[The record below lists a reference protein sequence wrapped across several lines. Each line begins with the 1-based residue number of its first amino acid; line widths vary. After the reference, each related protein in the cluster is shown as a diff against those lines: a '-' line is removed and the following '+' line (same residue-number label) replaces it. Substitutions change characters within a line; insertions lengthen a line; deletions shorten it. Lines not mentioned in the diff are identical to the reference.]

1 MFVKLNRGWLLLAHI
16 PYRGE
21 HFDEYLGLAA
31 SSRENQRKAKRIK
44 RALENAIR
52 DGTFEQEFRSR
63 FPASKNLARF
73 ESETIVEP
81 TLGEF
86 AQKWLDE
93 KTNLTDSTRYDYNSS
108 LKFHI
113 LPHAIASMR
122 LSHID
127 DGDLSR
133 FVGDLRAKTK
143 PPKKKKRGDKEEPKP
158 GAPLSARR
166 INMVISRLRSIF
178 ATAYRRKLIADDPMR
193 HVENLR
199 EPRHDA
205 DPFDLDETSRIIEA
219 AEGWERAFVTTLLY
233 TGMRPGEA
241 LALHWDAIDW
251 DHGLILVRYT
261 ESRRYGRGLPKT
273 KGSARD
279 VEMIA
284 PVRAA
289 LKEQRPRSQMRGELV
304 FPSMARTAIDLAN
317 FRARNWSRIL
327 TRAKVRQRTIYQ
339 CRHTFAR
346 LAIEYGDTQAARRR
360 AARAYHR
367 RDGVPRLLAMDG
379 AACEQARKV
388 GARHHPSITQN
399 WRAIGGKRWEVK
411 GKNPT
416 GCVSALRHKQAVV
429 ARFSRKSVR
438 RVPKL
443 DVAGS
448 TPVARSIQFARP
460 RRIESFFG
468 RRPSRSER
476 LTYGSLRTYV

>member
-1 MFVKLNRGWLLLAHI
+1 MFVKSNHGWLLLAHI
-16 PYRGE
+16 PFRGE
-21 HFDEYLGLAA
+21 HFDEYLGLRQ
-31 SSRENQRKAKRIK
+31 SRDNLREAKRVR
-44 RALENAIR
+44 RALENAIK
-52 DGTFEQEFRSR
+52 DGTFEAVFTAR
-63 FPASKNLARF
+63 FPESKNLARF
-73 ESETIVEP
+73 ESDNVEP

-113 LPHAIASMR
+113 EPHAIASMR
-122 LSHID
+122 LSEID

-143 PPKKKKRGDKEEPKP
+143 PPKKKKRDDKEEPKP

-178 ATAYRRKLIADDPMR
+178 ATAYRRKLIAADPMR

-205 DPFDLDETSRIIEA
+205 DPFDLDQTRRIIEA

-251 DHGLILVRYT
+251 DHSLILVRFT

-273 KGSARD
+273 KGSSRD

-304 FPSMARTAIDLAN
+304 FPSLARTAIDLAN
-317 FRARNWSRIL
+317 FRARNWPRIL

-346 LAIEYGDTQAARRR
+346 LAIEHGDTPQHVAAQLGHTTVEMVFRVYSRWMAQPASRLEGLER
-360 AARAYHR
+360 AIT
-367 RDGVPRLLAMDG
+367 
-379 AACEQARKV
+379 
-388 GARHHPSITQN
+388 HPSPKT
-399 WRAIGGKRWEVK
+399 GGQ
-411 GKNPT
+411 
-416 GCVSALRHKQAVV
+416 L
-429 ARFSRKSVR
+429 
-438 RVPKL
+438 
-443 DVAGS
+443 AGND
-448 TPVARSIQFARP
+448 
-460 RRIESFFG
+460 G
-468 RRPSRSER
+468 N
-476 LTYGSLRTYV
+476 

>member
-1 MFVKLNRGWLLLAHI
+1 MFVKSNRGWLVLAHI
-16 PYRGE
+16 PFQGE
-21 HFDEYLGLAA
+21 HFDEYFGLRD
-31 SSRENQRKAKRIK
+31 SRDNQRKAKKTK
-44 RALENAIR
+44 RALEDAIR
-52 DGTFEQEFRSR
+52 EGRFESECRAR
-63 FPASKNLARF
+63 FPESKNLARF
-73 ESETIVEP
+73 ELETTVEP

-93 KTNLTDSTRYDYNSS
+93 KTNLTESTRYDYNSS

-113 LPHAIASMR
+113 EPHSIASMP
-122 LSHID
+122 LSKID
-127 DGDLSR
+127 DGDLNR

-143 PPKKKKRGDKEEPKP
+143 PPKKKKRGGKEEPKP

-178 ATAYRRKLIADDPMR
+178 ATAHRRKLIADDPMH

-205 DPFDLDETSRIIEA
+205 DPFDLDETCRIIEA

-251 DHGLILVRYT
+251 DRGVILVRFT

-273 KGSARD
+273 PGSERD
-279 VEMIA
+279 VEMIT

-304 FPSMARTAIDLAN
+304 FPSIARTAIDLAN
-317 FRARNWSRIL
+317 FRARNWPRIL

-346 LAIEYGDTQAARRR
+346 IAIEYGDTPQHVAAQLGHTSVEMVFRVYARWMDRPASALEKLER
-360 AARAYHR
+360 AIT
-367 RDGVPRLLAMDG
+367 
-379 AACEQARKV
+379 
-388 GARHHPSITQN
+388 HPSPK
-399 WRAIGGKRWEVK
+399 AGGQ
-411 GKNPT
+411 
-416 GCVSALRHKQAVV
+416 L
-429 ARFSRKSVR
+429 
-438 RVPKL
+438 
-443 DVAGS
+443 AGND
-448 TPVARSIQFARP
+448 
-460 RRIESFFG
+460 G
-468 RRPSRSER
+468 N
-476 LTYGSLRTYV
+476 

>member
-1 MFVKLNRGWLLLAHI
+1 MFVKSNRGWLALAHI
-16 PYRGE
+16 AHRGA
-21 HFDEYLGLAA
+21 HFDESLGLHD
-31 SSRENQRKAKRIK
+31 SRDNRRKTKQIK
-44 RALENAIR
+44 RALEDAIR
-52 DGTFEQEFRSR
+52 NGTFESEFRAR
-63 FPASKNLARF
+63 FPDSKNLARL
-73 ESETIVEP
+73 ESETSEP

-113 LPHAIASMR
+113 LPHSIASMR
-122 LSHID
+122 LSEID

-143 PPKKKKRGDKEEPKP
+143 PPKKKKRDDKEEPKP

-193 HVENLR
+193 HVANLR

-205 DPFDLDETSRIIEA
+205 DPFDFDETRRIIEA

-289 LKEQRPRSQMRGELV
+289 LQQQRPRSQMRGELV

-317 FRARNWSRIL
+317 FRARNWPRIL

-339 CRHTFAR
+339 CRHTSAR
-346 LAIEYGDTQAARRR
+346 LAIEYGDTPQHVAAQLGHTTVEMVFRVYSRWMAPPASRLEKLER
-360 AARAYHR
+360 AIT
-367 RDGVPRLLAMDG
+367 
-379 AACEQARKV
+379 
-388 GARHHPSITQN
+388 HPSPK
-399 WRAIGGKRWEVK
+399 AGGQLAGND
-411 GKNPT
+411 GK
-416 GCVSALRHKQAVV
+416 
-429 ARFSRKSVR
+429 
-438 RVPKL
+438 
-443 DVAGS
+443 
-448 TPVARSIQFARP
+448 
-460 RRIESFFG
+460 
-468 RRPSRSER
+468 
-476 LTYGSLRTYV
+476 